1 MNTMH
6 TGPEISAD
14 DLSRNRVIRCLWISR
29 DLPFPLDAGDK
40 VYSYNMSRAL
50 CEAGVQVLFF
60 GFGSET
66 SGMADDWPVEAR
78 AVGGSKH
85 GKLRGLFS
93 RLPLASA
100 IHDTAAYRHVLDAQ
114 LKQPW
119 DVIVLDSYG
128 SGWALEA
135 CVKARLENSGK
146 RPALVYLSHNH
157 EENLWRSMVRDSKV
171 TPLKKAVLWLNYR
184 KVRALERRLLENV
197 DLITAITG
205 EDAQA
210 YAGYA
215 NGKTTI
221 VLTPGYSG
229 WIAPEHEIDVS
240 GPCRVVLVGS
250 FRWAVKQE
258 NLRRFLE
265 VADKRFM
272 QQGVRLDVIGDVP
285 RALLNELRPLT
296 GATEFHGFVDDV
308 SPFFNSARMA
318 VVPEFIGGGFKLK
331 YLDYIF
337 GRVPVVSI
345 SASAAGL
352 PDSIRRNILCRED
365 LKQLVDAI
373 VEFAGNPGQL
383 NRMQKQAFAE
393 ARTLFQW
400 RDRGVQFKQA
410 LDRLPDFQSN
420 QIARAH
426 S

>member
-1 MNTMH
+1 MNTMCDA
-6 TGPEISAD
+6 PQISVD
-14 DLSRNRVIRCLWISR
+14 DLPSNRGIRCLWISR

-40 VYSYNMSRAL
+40 VYSYNMARAL

-60 GFGSET
+60 GFGSEAA
-66 SGMADDWPVEAR
+66 SLADNWPVDAR

-85 GKLRGLFS
+85 GKLRGVFS

-100 IHDTAAYRHVLDAQ
+100 IHDTTAYHRVLDAQ
-114 LKQPW
+114 LRQRW

-135 CVKARLENSGK
+135 CIKARLEKSAK

-157 EENLWRSMVRDSKV
+157 EESLWRSMVRDSKV
-171 TPLKKAVLWLNYR
+171 TPLKKAALWLNYR

-210 YAGYA
+210 YAGQT

-229 WIAPEHEIDVS
+229 RIAPAREINVS
-240 GPCRVVLVGS
+240 SPCRVVLVGS

-265 VADKRFM
+265 VADKRFK

-285 RALLNELRPLT
+285 RTLLNELRQLT
-296 GATEFHGFVDDV
+296 SATEFHGFVDDV

-337 GRVPVVSI
+337 ARVPVVSI

-365 LKQLVDAI
+365 LSQLVDAI
-373 VEFAGNPGQL
+373 VEFAGNSAQL

-410 LDRLPDFQSN
+410 LHRLRDFPSN
-420 QIARAH
+420 QAAGAH